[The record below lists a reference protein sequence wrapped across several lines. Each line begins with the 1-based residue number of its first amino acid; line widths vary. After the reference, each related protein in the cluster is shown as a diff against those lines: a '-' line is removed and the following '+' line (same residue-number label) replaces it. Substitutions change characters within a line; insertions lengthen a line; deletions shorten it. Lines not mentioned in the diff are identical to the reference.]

1 MAGFEV
7 PLGHNDL
14 ALRWNPMGP
23 LRGRHSRFRDFCR
36 FGWILTRLTFLA
48 ARVWNLAPK
57 PRHWY
62 RWLQSSVPTCR
73 NWNFEKTL
81 IFAGFGPPFT
91 PGPTC
96 GRGLHEFKESWWFM
110 AFISNFSKFVVQ
122 TSQNKHLLPYDFFR
136 GNNFKGFKWTE
147 RGVPDKL
154 ETWNL
159 EHKKLFAR
167 RFSRASQMQTFK
179 SGQVG

>member
-1 MAGFEV
+1 MVSLTFQAKISLRGRRSWNSKICGTLFGDKIFFMAGFEV

-48 ARVWNLAPK
+48 TRVWNLAPK

-91 PGPTC
+91 PGPTS
-96 GRGLHEFKESWWFM
+96 GRSLHAFQQSWWFPT
-110 AFISNFSKFVVQ
+110 FISNFSKFVVQ
-122 TSQNKHLLPYDFFR
+122 TSQNKHLLP
-136 GNNFKGFKWTE
+136 
-147 RGVPDKL
+147 
-154 ETWNL
+154 
-159 EHKKLFAR
+159 
-167 RFSRASQMQTFK
+167 
-179 SGQVG
+179 